1 MIIRTPLLL
10 GYILMAMRIEHI
22 RLSDMLLGGA
32 EGWPALSGFSFVR

>member
-22 RLSDMLLGGA
+22 RLSDML
-32 EGWPALSGFSFVR
+32 PRRR